1 VKAAVYK
8 GKQQF
13 EIEEIPTPEP
23 GPNQILMKVRYCAIC
38 GTDVHAFLYDIAPPG
53 TVLGHEFCGT
63 VEQVGT
69 AITKWKEGDRIVGG
83 GGEPPAGKGPAVRTH
98 PRFNYRTMG
107 YPEGSVRAYA
117 EYIVLDEWAPLP
129 VPDGVPDEAAT
140 LTEPCAVAVH
150 AVRNSQMKLGD
161 TVGVIG
167 AGPIGLLVLQAA
179 KAAGAGAVFVSEP
192 APARARAAAELG
204 ADAVINPAEED
215 ANGRMVELT
224 AGIGPDVVFD
234 CAGIRNTLDQA
245 FDTVRR
251 NGQAVLVA
259 VPWEPMP
266 LNPVDWMAREI
277 KFQASWGSQPDDWIR
292 SLELMRTGKVNVKP
306 LMSEESY
313 IPLDGIQEAFEA
325 LTRPS
330 TQLQMIVKP

>member
-1 VKAAVYK
+1 MKAAVYK

-23 GPNQILMKVRYCAIC
+23 GPGQILMKVRYCAIC

-63 VEQVGT
+63 VERVGS
-69 AITKWKEGDRIVGG
+69 AVTKWQEGDRIVGG
-83 GGEPPAGKGPAVRTH
+83 GGEPPEGQDKAVRIH

-107 YPEGSVRAYA
+107 FPEGSIRAYA
-117 EYIVLDEWAPLP
+117 EYIVLDEWVPLP

-150 AVRNSQMKLGD
+150 AVRNSGLKLGD

-167 AGPIGLLVLQAA
+167 AGPIGLLVIQAA

-204 ADAVINPAEED
+204 AHTVINPAEDD
-215 ANGRMVELT
+215 ATDRMVELT
-224 AGIGPDVVFD
+224 GGIGPDVVFD

-251 NGQAVLVA
+251 DGQVVLVA

-266 LNPVDWMAREI
+266 LNPVDWMVREI
-277 KFQASWGSQPDDWIR
+277 KFRASWGSQPDDWKR
-292 SLELMRTGKVNVKP
+292 SLELMAAGKVTVGP
-306 LMSEESY
+306 LLSESSY
-313 IPLDGIQEAFEA
+313 VPLEGIQEAFEA
-325 LTRPS
+325 LTSPS